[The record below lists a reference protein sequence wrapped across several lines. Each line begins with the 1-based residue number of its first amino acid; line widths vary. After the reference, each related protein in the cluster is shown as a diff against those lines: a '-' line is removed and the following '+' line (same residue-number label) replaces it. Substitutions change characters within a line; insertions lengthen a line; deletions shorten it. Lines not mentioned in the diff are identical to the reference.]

1 MIWTGLAKWPDWSFP
16 SNHKQNVVIVSE
28 ACAAVIGQYAVR
40 GYVSY
45 IEQAG
50 I

>member
-1 MIWTGLAKWPDWSFP
+1 MIWTGLAKCPDWSFP
-16 SNHKQNVVIVSE
+16 SKHKQLVVIVSE
-28 ACAAVIGQYAVR
+28 ASTAVIGQYAVR

-45 IEQAG
+45 TEQAS